1 MKSYPTSSIRDPVIG
16 RAVPATTQQSAISSF
31 AHVIPGRRQPTSS
44 MVSSARPARVMA
56 GAWPGQPCLCL
67 LPGSYR
73 VQSGSETATMSWRIR
88 GASPPAGWTAFSG
101 PLALAGIGSAGA
113 LTTSLSVGGK
123 LAGTGVDLGIQRLIR
138 CSAKDVLEPVVTA
151 PRRGAGASS
160 LTFCQPFKRIIVLRD
175 QSYRTTPMQTIQV
188 QAGATIFSSGDP
200 SLAVYVIADG
210 EVAITVD
217 DAAGGERVARL
228 GAGELFGESGVLEGR
243 RRAATATAVTATTL
257 LVTEAEA
264 FFHAF
269 GMTDERALALVKLLC
284 RRLRE
289 TSRRAVRSNP
299 SRAPRAIPLRAI
311 ETNKSHVSKSD

>member
-1 MKSYPTSSIRDPVIG
+1 
-16 RAVPATTQQSAISSF
+16 
-31 AHVIPGRRQPTSS
+31 
-44 MVSSARPARVMA
+44 
-56 GAWPGQPCLCL
+56 
-67 LPGSYR
+67 
-73 VQSGSETATMSWRIR
+73 
-88 GASPPAGWTAFSG
+88 
-101 PLALAGIGSAGA
+101 
-113 LTTSLSVGGK
+113 
-123 LAGTGVDLGIQRLIR
+123 
-138 CSAKDVLEPVVTA
+138 
-151 PRRGAGASS
+151 
-160 LTFCQPFKRIIVLRD
+160 
-175 QSYRTTPMQTIQV
+175 MQTIQV

-299 SRAPRAIPLRAI
+299 SRAFRAAPLRAL
-311 ETNKSHVSKSD
+311 ETNKSHATKSDKSHVSRPTAAADAVIRLFPDRGRLVSKYHMSPIEVRVLPYQVGNYFGADKIMVVPSDRCCRIAARDEVDLSSPHFEIFRCDGAVGVRDLGSRFGTIVNGTTITGASRKPFAILHAGANDVVAGRPNSPFRFRIQVREA